1 MRTKKIIAF
10 CFLSLAFIFSSCGGK
25 IERHG
30 GVDTPDAEKKLDH
43 LVILEVFYLGSWQ
56 DGYTQKYTDPSTGE
70 THVSEVPGAKYQT
83 NDTYIK
89 LYNPTNETKYL
100 DGLALVTSEIVTT
113 LPFSFKEPE
122 QDFTKDFLGVDQI
135 SMFPG
140 NGKDHPIKPGQTI
153 LIVASAGNHRAEVVL
168 DEETGEKRPGN
179 PLSFDF
185 SNADWEWL
193 PEGYADGDDFEY
205 LPDNEK
211 VPNMVDI
218 YNEDVQFQN
227 VAGPFT
233 IDPRKTDSRGIA
245 LVDLH
250 TDTPNDP
257 EAVKEAITNRDKSKP
272 VYWWPY
278 TAIQVNISNE
288 FEGTQICIALPKA
301 WCIDAVTMSPKSNF
315 RWLAFPKDIDKG
327 AFGANVSHKT
337 QFAYTKEELG
347 LAIRRKHDGL
357 KFVDNDNSSFDFET
371 VPASLSDWQKTAPA
385 AQ

>member
-1 MRTKKIIAF
+1 MNTKKIIAF
-10 CFLSLAFIFSSCGGK
+10 SFLSLALLFSSCGGK

-56 DGYTQKYTDPSTGE
+56 DGYTREYNDPYTGKTLKTKMEGDR
-70 THVSEVPGAKYQT
+70 YQV

-89 LYNPTNETKYL
+89 IYNPTEEVKYL
-100 DGLALVTSEIVTT
+100 DGLALVTSELDTC
-113 LPFSFKEPE
+113 LPFTFKDPAE
-122 QDFTKDFLGVDQI
+122 DFTKDFIGVDQI

-140 NGKDHPIKPGQTI
+140 KGKDHPIQPGQTI
-153 LIVASAGNHRAEVVL
+153 LIVASAGNHKLEVVT
-168 DEETGEKRPGN
+168 DKDTGETRPGN

-193 PEGYADGDDFEY
+193 PEGYANDRDYEY
-205 LPDNEK
+205 LPDNES

-218 YNEDVQFQN
+218 YNEDVQYQN

-233 IDPRKTDSRGIA
+233 VDPVKTDSRGIA

-250 TDTPNDP
+250 TTTPDDP
-257 EAVKEAITNRDKSKP
+257 ASVKAAITNTDKSKP
-272 VYWWPY
+272 IYWKDY
-278 TAIQVNISNE
+278 TAIHVNISNE
-288 FEGTQICIALPKA
+288 YAAGEFCIALPKE
-301 WCIDAVTMSPKSNF
+301 WCIDAVTMSPKSDF
-315 RWLAFPKDIDKG
+315 RWLVFPKDVDKG
-327 AFGANVSHKT
+327 AFGANVSHKSKY
-337 QFAYTKEELG
+337 AKEELG
-347 LAIRRKHDGL
+347 IAIRRKHDGL
-357 KFVDNDNSSFDFET
+357 KFVDNDNSSFDFEI